1 MSCAPHASHASEPRA
16 SPPCRYNVQFARLVS
31 LVMTRQ
37 AMDSAA
43 FSRNVPAGE
52 PQRLRRETDLLVR
65 WFTSTQPSGRH
76 KVAHWLTP
84 GSMLY

>member
-1 MSCAPHASHASEPRA
+1 M
-16 SPPCRYNVQFARLVS
+16 QFARLVS

-52 PQRLRRETDLLVR
+52 PQRVRRETDLLVR
-65 WFTSTQPSGRH
+65 WFASKQPSGNFR
-76 KVAHWLTP
+76 VAHWLTP
-84 GSMLY
+84 GSMY